1 METVELIGYE
11 WRIFAGGFPGD
22 NSLYACVQL
31 VTEEYMVYCKTE
43 KITGINENYEWCE
56 YKTTPILRS
65 EIEKIDALV
74 NTWILNY

>member
-31 VTEEYMVYCKTE
+31 VTGEYMVYCKIE
-43 KITGINENYEWCE
+43 KITRITEDMPWGE
-56 YKTTPILRS
+56 YKTTPIFRS
-65 EIEKIDALV
+65 EIEKID
-74 NTWILNY
+74 IMGQ